1 MRALPVWTAAVVPAT
16 LAGHGIAY
24 ALAGR
29 SLADGHHAWIAP
41 GLEISVAVLL
51 AVCTTMLGGALM
63 RLHLLV
69 HSGIERSLLALLPR
83 LCVAQLTIFVLM
95 ERAEG
100 THASA
105 LACVVQ
111 LAVALCAAYLLS
123 LFARLVA
130 DCIAGAEEAGRY
142 LARLYAPCA
151 SFAFRQPQWCTNS
164 LAVRVGSY
172 RLKRP
177 PPQS

>member
-1 MRALPVWTAAVVPAT
+1 MKALPVWTAAVVPAT
-16 LAGHGIAY
+16 LAGHGVAY

-29 SLADGHHAWIAP
+29 NLADGHHAWIAP

-51 AVCTTMLGGALM
+51 AVCTVMLGGALM

-69 HSGIERSLLALLPR
+69 RSGIEQSLFALWPR
-83 LCVAQLTIFVLM
+83 LCVAQLAMFVLM

-105 LACVVQ
+105 LGCTVQ
-111 LAVALCAAYLLS
+111 VAVALCVAYLLS

-142 LARLYAPCA
+142 LERLLAPRA
-151 SFAFRQPQWCTNS
+151 TFVFREPQWCMNS

-172 RLKRP
+172 RFKRP
-177 PPQS
+177 PPRT

>member
-1 MRALPVWTAAVVPAT
+1 
-16 LAGHGIAY
+16 
-24 ALAGR
+24 
-29 SLADGHHAWIAP
+29 
-41 GLEISVAVLL
+41 
-51 AVCTTMLGGALM
+51 
-63 RLHLLV
+63 
-69 HSGIERSLLALLPR
+69 
-83 LCVAQLTIFVLM
+83 M